1 MRKNCLLVILN
12 IFDSENWLFLFI
24 VINDFLNFRNDL
36 FTNYSALG
44 KSLEVVYYIS
54 EQKTALNRLFFF
66 LQEKNKKK
74 ISKIKKDFFYLIFK
88 N

>member
-74 ISKIKKDFFYLIFK
+74 ISKIKKDFFYLNEK
-88 N
+88 K

>member
-74 ISKIKKDFFYLIFK
+74 ISKIKKDFFYLKF
-88 N
+88 